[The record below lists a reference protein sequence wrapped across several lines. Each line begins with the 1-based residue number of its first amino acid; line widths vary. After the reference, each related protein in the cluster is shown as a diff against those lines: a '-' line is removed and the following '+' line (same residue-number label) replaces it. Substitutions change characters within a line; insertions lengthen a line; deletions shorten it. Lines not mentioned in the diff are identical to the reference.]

1 MATASSSSDSCSPL
15 CVTVIV
21 VESIVASGP
30 TSTQLLSWVAI
41 ALLLFV
47 SAGVIY
53 LSAVDWRDR
62 RRRQAANS
70 PRRR

>member
-1 MATASSSSDSCSPL
+1 
-15 CVTVIV
+15 V

-30 TSTQLLSWVAI
+30 TSSQLLSWVAI
-41 ALLLFV
+41 GLLIFV
-47 SAGVIY
+47 SGGVIY

-70 PRRR
+70 PRRP

>member
-1 MATASSSSDSCSPL
+1 MATAASTSEPWSNLFGS
-15 CVTVIV
+15 VIV

-30 TSTQLLSWVAI
+30 TSSQLLSWVAI
-41 ALLLFV
+41 GLLIFV
-47 SAGVIY
+47 SVGVIY

-70 PRRR
+70 PRRP